1 MTSRLTSKRSSFL
14 TSGGSFRSAT
24 KARMMEILTL
34 MAILLLSTPESIA
47 KPCLVNALRKG
58 GQGPSSGVGREAVY
72 LLAALYFLRQAF

>member
-34 MAILLLSTPESIA
+34 MDILLLCTPESIA
-47 KPCLVNALRKG
+47 KPCSVNA
-58 GQGPSSGVGREAVY
+58 
-72 LLAALYFLRQAF
+72 